1 MNAATS
7 RPLLASQ
14 TPIEPATLR
23 RIRATNLLSFGP
35 EGIDLELSALN
46 VLIGPNGS
54 GKSNLLEVIRL
65 LQAAPHDLADPV
77 RTGGGVSDWIWR
89 GQPQSSATVEVIID
103 NPHGTQP
110 LRHVIAFRE
119 SGRRFTLD
127 DERIENEHP
136 YKKHSD
142 SYFYYRLQGGRP
154 ALNINEAGRRDLQ
167 WGDVEPDRSILSQR
181 KEPDQYPELA
191 YLSAFYEGI
200 RLYGSWEFG
209 RSAGIRDAQRS
220 DVRPSPLTENL
231 SNLGMF
237 LNRLA
242 PYPAARARL
251 KAHLTELY
259 EGITDFELY
268 FDPNSVQLL
277 FTEGD
282 YSIPASRLSDGSL
295 RYLFLLAALLDPEP
309 PRFLGIEEPELGL
322 HPDLLPKLADL
333 LVDAS
338 SRCQLLVTT
347 HSDLLVDALSEHP
360 ESVVVCEKHDG
371 RTSMRRL
378 DRSDLARWLERYGL
392 GQLWTKGKL
401 GGVRW

>member
-1 MNAATS
+1 MTG
-7 RPLLASQ
+7 Q
-14 TPIEPATLR
+14 TPIGPGTLR

-54 GKSNLLEVIRL
+54 GKSNLLEIIRL

-103 NPHGTQP
+103 NPHGNQP

-127 DERIENEHP
+127 DERIENENP
-136 YKKHSD
+136 YPGQPD

-154 ALNINEAGRRDLQ
+154 VLNVIGDVGDRRRQLQ
-167 WGDVEPDRSILSQR
+167 RDDVEPDRSILSQR

-191 YLSAFYEGI
+191 YLSTFYAGI

-209 RSAGIRDAQRS
+209 RDAGIRDAQRS
-220 DVRPSPLTENL
+220 DVRPSPLAEDL

-237 LNRLA
+237 LNRLT
-242 PYPAARARL
+242 PYPAAKARL
-251 KAHLTELY
+251 KEHLTELY
-259 EGITDFELY
+259 EGITDFDLY
-268 FDPNSVQLL
+268 FDPNSVQLI

-295 RYLFLLAALLDPEP
+295 RYLFLLAVLLDPKP

-347 HSDLLVDALSEHP
+347 HSDLLVDALSEQP